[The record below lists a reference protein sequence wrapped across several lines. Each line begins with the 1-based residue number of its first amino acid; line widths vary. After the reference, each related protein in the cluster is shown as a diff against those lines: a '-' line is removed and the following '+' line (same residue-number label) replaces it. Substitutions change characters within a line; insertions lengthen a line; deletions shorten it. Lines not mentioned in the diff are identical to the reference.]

1 MAHRVILAC
10 ALFALLV
17 LPGREGRAQAPSVAT
32 AFFYGSAIPPELLEH
47 YQRVVVE
54 ADNLATVPAG
64 KAALFAYVSVGEV
77 NRSRPYYREVPRH
90 LLIGK
95 SDGFDSDIVD
105 TSRPEWSEFVLSRIV
120 EPLYGRGFRG
130 VFLDTLDSFER
141 VPRAKSN
148 ADLHWRQ
155 LADLIDQIKKRHPD
169 VAILQNRGFPLL
181 PYLRPGTI
189 AGLVA
194 ESLFE
199 TADAT
204 GKSYRSVARDES
216 AVLIRMLRDAQA
228 RLKLPISVI
237 DYVSPRDVALRRRTA
252 ERILAEGFD
261 PWVTVP
267 SLDGIGVGAV
277 EIVPRAVLLLYRG
290 DRSGFLGE
298 NDASVLL
305 APVLEWL
312 GYRVE
317 YVNVAGPLPG
327 GSLVGRYAGI
337 VTLLPSGVEA
347 EGQYR
352 KWIGAQLDAGMR
364 IAFVEGFGFS
374 PDPRFL
380 ARLGL
385 APAKVAATA
394 PVRVASASPLVGFE
408 AEPRAHM
415 RDLPPVKSDDAS
427 SRLRL
432 EDAEKQRWDPVVVG
446 AWGGVAFSPYV
457 LQEGLNEER
466 RWILDPFRF
475 LSEALALPDIP
486 ALDVTTESGRRIM
499 TVHVDGDAFVSR
511 SERGG
516 VYTAEVILSEI
527 LRRYRIPHTVSVV
540 EGEVGPQGPYAKDSA
555 RFEEL
560 ARTIFALEHVEV
572 ASHTFS
578 HPFEWQEAEKGS
590 VGPPLPFLP
599 IPGYKFDLERE
610 IKGSVDYINA
620 RLAPPNKR
628 VKMLLWSGNC
638 APSAKAVAMT
648 DMLGILNVNG
658 GGATRTRDY
667 PSLTRGSAMG
677 IPKENG
683 AYQVFA
689 PVENENVFTNDWRGP
704 FYGFRKAIETFE
716 LTDAPRRLAPLSVYY
731 HFYSGE
737 KTAALVAL
745 KDVYEWA
752 MKQETT
758 PLFLSEYAKK
768 VLSFQKATLLRRVKD
783 GAWELDSL
791 GAIQTVRLPPSWG
804 VPDLD
809 RSEGVAGS
817 RELPQGRYVTL
828 TSQGRAVLVPSPAPS
843 RRPQLVHANGR
854 IVRWELEKDK
864 DVASIAVAGNVPL
877 SIAVA
882 GAAKPCLLRTPAAT
896 FRPARIGD
904 VQTFA
909 LGSNRTMEGTL
920 DCR

>member
-1 MAHRVILAC
+1 LAC
-10 ALFALLV
+10 VFFALFLLSGAV
-17 LPGREGRAQAPSVAT
+17 ARAAGPSVPT
-32 AFFYGSAIPPELLEH
+32 AFFYGSPIPPELLEE

-54 ADNLATVPAG
+54 ADNLPVLPAG
-64 KAALFAYVSVGEV
+64 KATLFAYVSVGEV

-90 LLIGK
+90 LVIGK
-95 SDGFDSDIVD
+95 NERFDSDIVD
-105 TSRPEWSEFVLSRIV
+105 SSRAEWSEFVLSRVI

-141 VPRAKSN
+141 VPQAKDR

-155 LADLIDQIKKRHPD
+155 LADLVEKLKKRHPD
-169 VAILQNRGFPLL
+169 VAILQNRGFGMLPL
-181 PYLRPGTI
+181 LRPGSI
-189 AGLVA
+189 DGLAV

-199 TADAT
+199 TADGG
-204 GKSYRSVARDES
+204 GKNYRSVRKEETAQ
-216 AVLIRMLRDAQA
+216 LLRKLREAQA
-228 RLKLPISVI
+228 NLRLPITVI
-237 DYVSPRDVALRRRTA
+237 DYVSPRDAALRRRTA

-267 SLDGIGVGAV
+267 SLDAIGVGAV
-277 EIVPRAVLLLYRG
+277 EIVPRSVLLLYRG
-290 DRSGFLGE
+290 ERSGFLGE
-298 NDASVLL
+298 HDAGVLI

-317 YVNVAGPLPG
+317 YQNVAGPLPS

-337 VTLLPSGVEA
+337 VTLLPNGVEA
-347 EGQYR
+347 EGPYR

-364 IAFVEGFGFS
+364 IAFVEGFGFN

-385 APAKVAATA
+385 APAKAVATA
-394 PVRVASASPLVGFE
+394 PVRIAVASPLVGFE
-408 AEPRAHM
+408 AQPRAHL
-415 RDLPPVKSDDAS
+415 RDLPPVKADDAS

-432 EDAEKQRWDPVVVG
+432 EDADKERWDPVVVG
-446 AWGGVAFSPYV
+446 PWGGVAFSPYV

-466 RWILDPFRF
+466 RWILDPFGF
-475 LSEALALPDIP
+475 LTDALALPAIP
-486 ALDVTTESGRRIM
+486 VPDVTTESGRRIM

-511 SERGG
+511 AERGG
-516 VYTAEVILSEI
+516 VFTAEVILNEI

-560 ARTIFALEHVEV
+560 ARTIFALEHVEI

-578 HPFEWQEAEKGS
+578 HPFEWQEAEKGAI
-590 VGPPLPFLP
+590 GPPLPFLP

-610 IKGSVDYINA
+610 IKGSIEYINS

-628 VKMLLWSGNC
+628 TKLLLWSGNC
-638 APSAKAVAMT
+638 APSARAVAMT
-648 DMLGILNVNG
+648 EALGILNVNG
-658 GGATRTRDY
+658 GGATRTKDY

-689 PVENENVFTNDWRGP
+689 PIENENVFTNDWRGP
-704 FYGFRKAIETFE
+704 FYGFRKAIQTFE
-716 LTDAPRRLAPLSVYY
+716 LTDAPRRLAPLSIYY

-745 KDVYEWA
+745 KDVYDWA
-752 MKQETT
+752 MKQDTT

-768 VLSFQKATLLRRVKD
+768 VLSFQKVTLRRRVQD
-783 GAWELDSL
+783 GAWEIDGL
-791 GAIQTVRLPPSWG
+791 GAIQTVRLPSSWTML
-804 VPDLD
+804 DLE
-809 RSEGVAGS
+809 RSEGVAGV
-817 RELPQGRYVTL
+817 RELPQGRYATL
-828 TSQGRAVLVPSPAPS
+828 TSEGRAVLVSSSSPPHT
-843 RRPQLVHANGR
+843 PYLVHANGR
-854 IVRWELEKDK
+854 VVRWERVKDK
-864 DVASIAVAGNVPL
+864 DAVNIRIAGNVPL
-877 SIAVA
+877 SVTVA
-882 GAAKPCLLRTPAAT
+882 ATKACLLRTATTT
-896 FRPARIGD
+896 FRAARTGEL
-904 VQTFA
+904 QTFSLA
-909 LGSNRTMEGTL
+909 PNRTVEGTL